1 MDTICNIEIVKDNK
15 DYVIR
20 VYLPNE
26 NVKEYRNESFEEV
39 LTEMVVELKEE
50 FSD

>member
-1 MDTICNIEIVKDNK
+1 MDTICYIEIVKDNK

-26 NVKEYRNESFEEV
+26 NVKEYRHESFEEA
-39 LTEMVVELKEE
+39 LTEMVVDLKED